1 MTTGGEVKLEDLH
14 EATSCWE
21 ATPCVNGSVVGIRSS
36 GYTTGLASPTSRV
49 EVVEK
54 DMSIAP
60 ATVPAAR
67 YEAFGLNA
75 NAADLCASLRDAM
88 LVQLRRCK
96 VTDQEYDV
104 QQTAMACK
112 NTIQISGS
120 GMTIVVLSCGNF
132 QRLAPL
138 CTWARLHCRRSCS
151 SCLHAAF
158 RIPRYQCMH
167 RPVRRCE
174 A

>member
-14 EATSCWE
+14 KATSCWE
-21 ATPCVNGSVVGIRSS
+21 ATPCVKVSVVGIRSS
-36 GYTTGLASPTSRV
+36 GYTAGPASPTSRV

-88 LVQLRRCK
+88 LAQLRRCQ

-104 QQTAMACK
+104 Q
-112 NTIQISGS
+112 
-120 GMTIVVLSCGNF
+120 
-132 QRLAPL
+132 
-138 CTWARLHCRRSCS
+138 RLHWLAKPRFES
-151 SCLHAAF
+151 AALK
-158 RIPRYQCMH
+158 
-167 RPVRRCE
+167 
-174 A
+174 